1 MCPSQ
6 ADASAYI
13 MTTCGGQVLSEGTF
27 KEGQCCYS
35 VYHNGCGVG
44 RPFLV
49 GGQALAAAPR
59 RGNASEGRAP
69 AAANADQGWIDASAS
84 MPLPSLDGL
93 SPGDRARLAEAWA
106 RDGLFEH
113 ASIASFGRFAL
124 ELMAA
129 GAPADLIELA
139 HRAALD
145 EVRHAKLCLTLAG
158 AYAGEAIE
166 PSRFPFN
173 GRVDITDDLA
183 DLAARATDPAVRAVL
198 AAIAEDEARHA
209 ELAWRAVAW
218 ACRTGGARVKSAV
231 AEAIE
236 IAIREVS
243 IANQAESASDLL
255 EAHGLLTEATRR
267 SIAERAVIDV
277 IRPSANALLA
287 TASPGVDAAL
297 VAQNA

>member
-1 MCPSQ
+1 
-6 ADASAYI
+6 
-13 MTTCGGQVLSEGTF
+13 
-27 KEGQCCYS
+27 
-35 VYHNGCGVG
+35 
-44 RPFLV
+44 
-49 GGQALAAAPR
+49 
-59 RGNASEGRAP
+59 
-69 AAANADQGWIDASAS
+69 

-183 DLAARATDPAVRAVL
+183 DLAARATREGCVGETIAAIQAAEQLARETDPAVRSVL

-218 ACRTGGARVKSAV
+218 ACRTGGARVRRAV

-243 IANQAESASDLL
+243 IANEAESASDPL
-255 EAHGLLTEATRR
+255 ETHGLLTEATRR
-267 SIAERAVIDV
+267 AIAERAVIDV
-277 IRPSANALLA
+277 IRPSATALLA
-287 TASPGVDAAL
+287 TDSHSADAVL
-297 VAQNA
+297 VAPDA